1 MIYLFTAF
9 YAEAQCV
16 IAHYKLKKDTA
27 HTHFQLFENEELK
40 IRLILTGAGNIAA
53 ACAVSGTF
61 GEFPPG
67 KGDSLVNIGSAAAD
81 ANDPSVRDGEIFL
94 CNKITEQTTG
104 RTFYPDV
111 IYRHP
116 FAEAEIVTQAV
127 PYRGANET
135 QDPENRAGARLY
147 DMEAAAVYQAGAY
160 YFGPHQMTFLKVV
173 TDHGVAGDGKT
184 GQPEQIGQKIA
195 AQEEA
200 VCAYID
206 SLRRITEEA
215 AEECGCGAK
224 QDEEE
229 TDIRRLTED
238 LHASKTMEA
247 MVRQHIRYW
256 TLSGIDYR
264 TTLKEMYASG
274 KLPCRDKREGKNCF
288 EEIRRKLL

>member
-67 KGDSLVNIGSAAAD
+67 KGDFLVNIGSAAAD

-135 QDPENRAGARLY
+135 QDPENGAGARLY

-160 YFGPHQMTFLKVV
+160 YFGPHQMSFLKVV
-173 TDHGVAGDGKT
+173 TDHGVAGDGVSRA
-184 GQPEQIGQKIA
+184 GAVQPDCSSSAGLQNVAFDQPAGATVRDGVVPHISHYVLCNDRLRGGPG
-195 AQEEA
+195 
-200 VCAYID
+200 D
-206 SLRRITEEA
+206 SPIQQRYRVSDN
-215 AEECGCGAK
+215 GN
-224 QDEEE
+224 
-229 TDIRRLTED
+229 
-238 LHASKTMEA
+238 
-247 MVRQHIRYW
+247 VRSALAGRNAG
-256 TLSGIDYR
+256 TV
-264 TTLKEMYASG
+264 T
-274 KLPCRDKREGKNCF
+274 
-288 EEIRRKLL
+288 

>member
-1 MIYLFTAF
+1 MIYLFTAL

-16 IAHYKLKKDTA
+16 IAHYKLKKDTE

-40 IRLILTGAGNIAA
+40 IRLIITGAGNIAA

-61 GEFPPG
+61 GEFPTG
-67 KGDSLVNIGSAAAD
+67 KNDFLVNIGSAAAD

-116 FAEAEIVTQAV
+116 FEEAEIVTQAV
-127 PYRGANET
+127 PYRGENET
-135 QDPENRAGARLY
+135 QELGNETGAQLY

-160 YFGPHQMTFLKVV
+160 FFGPHQMSFLKVV
-173 TDHGVAGDGKT
+173 TDHGVTGAGKSGK
-184 GQPEQIGQKIA
+184 PEQIGQKIA
-195 AQEEA
+195 AQETA
-200 VCAYID
+200 ICAYID
-206 SLRRITEEA
+206 SLRLI
-215 AEECGCGAK
+215 AEEERECQTK
-224 QDEEE
+224 QGEKKM
-229 TDIRRLTED
+229 DIKCLAED
-238 LHASKTMEA
+238 LHASRTMEA

-264 TTLKEMYASG
+264 TVLKEMYASG